1 LQYFSSKPKFGL
13 FFDIDGVIVRGKQ
26 VLSPVKESFKRL
38 QGKDNK
44 FRVPTL
50 FVTNSGN
57 SLRSQKALDLSKWIG
72 FEVKES
78 QVVLAHSPLQMFN
91 YLHDKQVLISGQGP
105 ITEIARE
112 LGFKKTTT
120 IEELVKNFPSLD
132 YVNMKKR
139 NPICGPVDPNF
150 PQIEGIILLNEPVTW
165 ETPLQLIVDLLVT
178 NGMPTRLPAAIPY
191 PHIPVLACNMDLL
204 WASEAPIPR
213 YGHGAFLL
221 CLENL
226 YKKVTGKEMSYT
238 ALVGKPSEITYY
250 HANRMLVDH
259 AKSIG
264 LDSVDTIYAI
274 GYVLNEKCVRYT
286 INAISTS
293 VDADCNLF
301 LILAAITST
310 PTSLAQ
316 ICTTSICLA
325 SNTGKVPNSAA
336 WKSC

>member
-1 LQYFSSKPKFGL
+1 
-13 FFDIDGVIVRGKQ
+13 
-26 VLSPVKESFKRL
+26 
-38 QGKDNK
+38 
-44 FRVPTL
+44 
-50 FVTNSGN
+50 
-57 SLRSQKALDLSKWIG
+57 
-72 FEVKES
+72 
-78 QVVLAHSPLQMFN
+78 MFN

-120 IEELVKNFPSLD
+120 IEEVVKNFPSLD

-139 NPICGPVDPNF
+139 NPICGPVDPSF
-150 PQIEGIILLNEPVTW
+150 PQIEGIILLNEPITW

-226 YKKVTGKEMSYT
+226 YKKVTGKDMAYT

-250 HANRMLVDH
+250 HANRMLIDH

-264 LDSVDTIYAI
+264 LDNVDTIYAI
-274 GYVLNEKCVRYT
+274 GYVPNENILNIQLT
-286 INAISTS
+286 QFAINTP
-293 VDADCNLF
+293 VDADYNLF
-301 LILAAITST
+301 LIFAATIST

-316 ICTTSICLA
+316 ICMTSICLA
-325 SNTGKVPNSAA
+325 SNMGKVPNSAA
-336 WKSC
+336 WRSCWVII